1 MDHLAIGRIKKSVI
15 FITDDMFFRRGV
27 AGYRGEAYT
36 ISAYNS
42 SLLLTMLMNHVE
54 SVFILDI
61 FNFITEVDND
71 TFRIIKNAALRN
83 SIFFLYS
90 NNYQKLTSDF
100 VTVNAQLIERRQSLV
115 KMLQSVMG
123 GIIHAKGGSD
133 RINPASVHFTKRE
146 SQVLNRL
153 IKGDSI
159 NMIGLSLGI
168 CDKTVLIY
176 KHKALNKLG
185 CRNSRFFYS
194 MLNHFN
200 LTADTHRAF

>member
-1 MDHLAIGRIKKSVI
+1 MDLMVSGRIQKSVI
-15 FITDDMFFRRGV
+15 FITDDIFFRRGV
-27 AGYRGEAYT
+27 ADYSAAAYT
-36 ISAYNS
+36 TSAHNS
-42 SLLLTMLMNHVE
+42 SLLLPTLMNNAE

-61 FNFITEVDND
+61 FNFITEIDND
-71 TFRIIKNAALRN
+71 TFRIIKNSALRN

-90 NNYQKLTSDF
+90 NKYQKLTSDF
-100 VTVNAQLIERRQSLV
+100 VTVNAQLIERRQPLV
-115 KMLQSVMG
+115 KMLQSVMSEVM
-123 GIIHAKGGSD
+123 HVKAGSD
-133 RINPASVHFTKRE
+133 RTNPASVHFTKRE

-159 NMIGLSLGI
+159 NMIGMSLGI

-200 LTADTHRAF
+200 LGADIHRSF

>member
-83 SIFFLYS
+83 SIFFFI
-90 NNYQKLTSDF
+90 Q
-100 VTVNAQLIERRQSLV
+100 
-115 KMLQSVMG
+115 
-123 GIIHAKGGSD
+123 
-133 RINPASVHFTKRE
+133 
-146 SQVLNRL
+146 
-153 IKGDSI
+153 
-159 NMIGLSLGI
+159 
-168 CDKTVLIY
+168 
-176 KHKALNKLG
+176 
-185 CRNSRFFYS
+185 
-194 MLNHFN
+194 
-200 LTADTHRAF
+200 